1 MTDETNI
8 SQIALGGHQMAGWA
22 VALLV
27 GLFAF
32 LRGALAFLRW
42 LLGLA
47 GARQDERIAL
57 LEARVAQADNRSMAI
72 AQVVMALIPVVE
84 ANHPDHPA
92 LHDARAVLK
101 KAFPADAPDHCEA

>member
-1 MTDETNI
+1 MSNEASLN
-8 SQIALGGHQMAGWA
+8 SIAANLTAHAGPVAVIIVSAMAF
-22 VALLV
+22 V
-27 GLFAF
+27 
-32 LRGALAFLRW
+32 RW

-47 GARQDERIAL
+47 GARQDARIKAL
-57 LEARVAQADNRSMAI
+57 ETRVAQADNRAMAI

-101 KAFPADAPDHCEA
+101 KAFPADAPDMGGD

>member
-1 MTDETNI
+1 MSDESSI
-8 SQIALGGHQMAGWA
+8 GHLALGGHEVVGGM

-27 GLFAF
+27 AT
-32 LRGALAFLRW
+32 LAFFRW

-47 GARQDERIAL
+47 GARQDKRIAL
-57 LEARVAQADNRSMAI
+57 LEARVAQADNRAMAI

-101 KAFPADAPDHCEA
+101 KAFPADAPDLTAE